1 MLLKVFING
10 TIITQFIIK
19 MIRERREK
27 IKEEGYLF
35 LDMMDLKEKN
45 GYVAKYIMENLG
57 NLQKKKIIIRIN
69 SFKIIILRNLK
80 V

>member
-35 LDMMDLKEKN
+35 LDMMDLKEKY
-45 GYVAKYIMENLG
+45 GYVAKYIMEEFG
-57 NLQKKKIIIRIN
+57 KFAKKKIIIRIN
-69 SFKIIILRNLK
+69 SLK
-80 V
+80 

>member
-1 MLLKVFING
+1 
-10 TIITQFIIK
+10 

-27 IKEEGYLF
+27 IKEEGNLF

-57 NLQKKKIIIRIN
+57 NLQKKKR
-69 SFKIIILRNLK
+69 
-80 V
+80 

>member
-1 MLLKVFING
+1 
-10 TIITQFIIK
+10 

-35 LDMMDLKEKN
+35 LDMMDLKEKY
-45 GYVAKYIMENLG
+45 GYVAKYIMEEFG
-57 NLQKKKIIIRIN
+57 KFAKKKIIIRIN

>member
-27 IKEEGYLF
+27 IKEEGNLF
-35 LDMMDLKEKN
+35 LDMMDLKEKY
-45 GYVAKYIMENLG
+45 GYVAKYIMEEFG
-57 NLQKKKIIIRIN
+57 KFAKKKIIIRIN
-69 SFKIIILRNLK
+69 SLK
-80 V
+80 